1 MKTCYKVVV
10 LLTDKEAKTSES
22 VSYEVLAESPKDAE
36 EMIVLKHRHDWE
48 RAYLFEGVQAVF
60 PCNESLG

>member
-1 MKTCYKVVV
+1 MKNCYKVVV
-10 LLTDKEAKTSES
+10 LLRDKENKTSET
-22 VSYEVLAESPKDAE
+22 VSYEVLAENPREAE
-36 EMIVLKHRHDWE
+36 ETVVLKHRHDWE